1 MVVHTRVS
9 HLEGGLLLLLSLP
22 LPLLLL
28 LLLFLS
34 PLLVTH
40 RPQSTLPSPLPQNA
54 STARLSALGHPC

>member
-1 MVVHTRVS
+1 MVVKLVS

-22 LPLLLL
+22 LL

-54 STARLSALGHPC
+54 FTCRLSALRYPC